1 VTVSY
6 NTLGDMLLRRYIK
19 DFIAEM
25 AENSVLRPDKMVWD
39 LEKVI
44 KKVENINFGDL
55 YGDAL
60 ETES

>member
-1 VTVSY
+1 
-6 NTLGDMLLRRYIK
+6 MLLRRYIK